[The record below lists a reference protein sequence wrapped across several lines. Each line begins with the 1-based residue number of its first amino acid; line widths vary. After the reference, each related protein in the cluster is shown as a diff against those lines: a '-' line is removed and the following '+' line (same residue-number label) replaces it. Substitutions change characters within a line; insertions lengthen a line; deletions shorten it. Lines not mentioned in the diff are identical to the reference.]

1 MNVEQI
7 LAQRKLET
15 LTVNGFAPDVIRA
28 DTMAWSGLSAVLGT
42 DVITTWNLKTIE
54 HTYQPADEESGA
66 PEGVVF
72 KAEFVRT
79 PDEEG
84 EES

>member
-1 MNVEQI
+1 MNVEQL

-15 LTVNGFAPDVIRA
+15 LTVNGFAPEVITA
-28 DTMAWSGLSAVLGT
+28 DTMAWSALSAVLGT
-42 DVITTWNLKTIE
+42 DVITSWNLKAIE
-54 HTYQPADEESGA
+54 HTYQPADEDA

-79 PDEEG
+79 PDEEV
-84 EES
+84 

>member
-7 LAQRKLET
+7 LAQRKLEM

-28 DTMAWSGLSAVLGT
+28 DTMAWSGLSAVLGG
-42 DVITTWNLKTIE
+42 DVIDAWKLKSID
-54 HTYQPADEESGA
+54 HTYSPADDES

-79 PDEEG
+79 PDEEAD
-84 EES
+84 

>member
-15 LTVNGFAPDVIRA
+15 LDVNGMAQDVIRA
-28 DTMAWSGLSAVLGT
+28 DTMAWSALSAVLGG
-42 DVITTWNLKTIE
+42 DSIDAWKLKSIE
-54 HTYQPADEESGA
+54 HTYAPAEDES

-72 KAEFVRT
+72 KAQFVRT
-79 PDEEG
+79 PDEEA
-84 EES
+84 E

>member
-15 LTVNGFAPDVIRA
+15 LTVNGFAQDVIRA
-28 DTMAWSGLSAVLGT
+28 DTMAWSALTAVLGG
-42 DVITTWNLKTIE
+42 DLIEVWNLKVIE
-54 HTYQPADEESGA
+54 HTYQPADPEQDA

-79 PDEEG
+79 PDEEV
-84 EES
+84 S

>member
-15 LTVNGFAPDVIRA
+15 LDVNGFAPDVIAA
-28 DTMAWSGLSAVLGT
+28 DTMSWSGLSAVLGT
-42 DVITTWNLKTIE
+42 DVITSWNLKSIE
-54 HTYQPADEESGA
+54 HTYSPADEES

-79 PDEEG
+79 PDEED
-84 EES
+84 EE

>member
-7 LAQRKLET
+7 LAQRKLEM

-28 DTMAWSGLSAVLGT
+28 DTMAWSGLSAVLGG
-42 DVITTWNLKTIE
+42 DVLDAWKLKSID
-54 HTYQPADEESGA
+54 HTYSPADDES

-79 PDEEG
+79 PDED
-84 EES
+84 ES